1 MIFPQKNFDGGICVI
16 PPFFYTRRKIS
27 PRRLPAFSSS
37 KIFQA
42 LDAGLFGVMVIPGAE
57 KIFDFF

>member
-16 PPFFYTRRKIS
+16 PPFFYARRKIS

-37 KIFQA
+37 KNFQA
-42 LDAGLFGVMVIPGAE
+42 LDAGCWE
-57 KIFDFF
+57 